1 LKNRQPLGIV
11 MTLSSLRISLRRN
24 LWLFMGLSVVGLLIW
39 GRLRYQ
45 HNVPR
50 TALAEPEQA
59 AVQEV
64 VATPPPETPA
74 AK

>member
-1 LKNRQPLGIV
+1 

-50 TALAEPEQA
+50 TALAEPEQPPA
-59 AVQEV
+59 RALV
-64 VATPPPETPA
+64 TPPPPEAPLA
-74 AK
+74 R